1 MCPSFSLT
9 DVIIT
14 WKSFF
19 FFCLLMM
26 AAINSLILYFISFR
40 LNWWVCNTSPP
51 LLTRRR
57 FTRTATSLLS
67 FVLHLKLASR
77 TADFFPCLL
86 RRIGKTQNKERG
98 LRDEGENPLHLWAA
112 ALMRILPFPFSRR
125 WKFMVGPSRSVSSC
139 GSIIKVQGKKVAHK
153 LFNPILRNL
162 SSLLMG

>member
-26 AAINSLILYFISFR
+26 AAINSLILYFIFFSFELMR
-40 LNWWVCNTSPP
+40 VCNTSPP

-98 LRDEGENPLHLWAA
+98 LRDEGDFISG
-112 ALMRILPFPFSRR
+112 RRR
-125 WKFMVGPSRSVSSC
+125 WWGFCPSLFRAGESSWSVLLA
-139 GSIIKVQGKKVAHK
+139 QFPPVA
-153 LFNPILRNL
+153 RL
-162 SSLLMG
+162 SKCKGRK